1 MNLSCSQMKITCIT
15 LLLFFGSVL
24 SGLSQSLNSLIAIE
38 VVSGAQKSAAALV
51 KERGLVLVFHDPSCP
66 FASLYENRIKALKSK
81 FESQGIGFALV
92 NPHRSSSESDLKELR
107 TYCTENGLNLPYLVD
122 DNQLWTTYF
131 KASKIPEALLL
142 RPTSGGVEVVYKGA
156 IDNNA
161 QLETAVTARYLEQAI
176 LQVLRGATPG
186 VGQVRAVGC
195 TIRSY

>member
-1 MNLSCSQMKITCIT
+1 MKIARIA
-15 LLLFFGSVL
+15 LLFFFGSVL
-24 SGLSQSLNSLIAIE
+24 SGLSQTVNSPTAIE
-38 VVSGAQKSAAALV
+38 VVSGAQKTAAALL
-51 KERGLVLVFHDPSCP
+51 KEKGLVLVFHDPSCP
-66 FASLYENRIKALKSK
+66 FASLYENRIKALQSK
-81 FESQGIGFALV
+81 FEGQGIGFALV

-122 DNQLWTTYF
+122 DQQLWTTYF

-142 RPTSGGVEVVYKGA
+142 LPTSGGVEVVYKGA

-176 LQVLRGATPG
+176 LQVLRGENPA